1 MTPTAD
7 FLIVGGGMA
16 TALPRYGV
24 APHGDGGIQ
33 NLMAMRSPA
42 RWG

>member
-1 MTPTAD
+1 MITTAD

-16 TALPRYGV
+16 TALLRHGV
-24 APHGDGGIQ
+24 APQGYCGIQ
-33 NLMAMRSPA
+33 TLMAMRSPA